1 MKRFHSPLT
10 RVLRLRQQT
19 ERMVRLQVARTRS
32 ELDAADA
39 CVAAARISVERQVA
53 ELEVRLARPGAS
65 LVVQQA
71 NLAIQATEAIVLQL
85 AEARTAAAERLKVA
99 VDAYRVAQQE
109 RETVERAAERHRQ
122 EHRRGNARAAAV
134 ELQDWILR
142 SKSSPIAADEEES
155 EHA

>member
-1 MKRFHSPLT
+1 MKRFRSPLMP
-10 RVLRLRQQT
+10 VLRLREQT
-19 ERMVRLQVARTRS
+19 ERMARLQVARLRS
-32 ELDAADA
+32 ELDAAEA

-53 ELEVRLARPGAS
+53 ELGERLARPGAS

-71 NLAIQATEAIVLQL
+71 NLAIQAAETVVIQLTEAH
-85 AEARTAAAERLKVA
+85 TAAAVRLKTA

-109 RETVERAAERHRQ
+109 RETVERAVERHRQ
-122 EHRRGNARAAAV
+122 EHRRDNARAAAV

-142 SKSSPIAADEEES
+142 PKPSPIAADEEES